1 MLRKFS
7 KVLAAAT
14 KQLGLSTIRF
24 ENENGMRLA
33 VCLHWRHVFSLA
45 HHFRCVCQWI
55 FLSLSLSLSTFH
67 FYSVPLFHFL
77 YLPVSS
83 FSHFLPR
90 ARTHTHTSSSIRLVS
105 VSVSFSHCV
114 CLSVFFRITF
124 YLLSFK
130 YPANRSHKKDFIVPS
145 QMVKQLTWSASHFWY
160 TQPAT

>member
-90 ARTHTHTSSSIRLVS
+90 ARTHTHTHPHPFASSLFLSLFHIVSVCRCSFGLHFICFPSSIRRTEVTR
-105 VSVSFSHCV
+105 
-114 CLSVFFRITF
+114 RISS
-124 YLLSFK
+124 YH
-130 YPANRSHKKDFIVPS
+130 RR
-145 QMVKQLTWSASHFWY
+145 W
-160 TQPAT
+160 